1 MPVTEKLTANG
12 LVIGLIL
19 DGGADTQ
26 PEKPEETVQ
35 LPEKEDQAEAKK
47 AKTAK
52 GKAKKQ

>member
-19 DGGADTQ
+19 DGGADTR

-35 LPEKEDQAEAKK
+35 LPEAETKK
-47 AKTAK
+47 AKTTK

>member
-19 DGGADTQ
+19 DDGVDAQ

-35 LPEKEDQAEAKK
+35 LPEAEDQAEVKK
-47 AKTAK
+47 AKTTK

>member
-35 LPEKEDQAEAKK
+35 LPEAEDQAEAKK
-47 AKTAK
+47 PKTTK
-52 GKAKKQ
+52 RVKKQ

>member
-35 LPEKEDQAEAKK
+35 LPEAEAKK
-47 AKTAK
+47 PKTTK
-52 GKAKKQ
+52 RVKKQ

>member
-12 LVIGLIL
+12 LVVGLIL

-35 LPEKEDQAEAKK
+35 LPEAEDQAEVKK
-47 AKTAK
+47 AKTTK